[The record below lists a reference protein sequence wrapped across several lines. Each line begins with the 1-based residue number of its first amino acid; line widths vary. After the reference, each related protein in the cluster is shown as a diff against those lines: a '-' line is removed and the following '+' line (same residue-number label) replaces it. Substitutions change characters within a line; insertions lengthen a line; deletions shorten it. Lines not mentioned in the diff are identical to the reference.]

1 MAGMQDFYVRESAN
15 EGKRLPLRTP
25 DGKPTEH
32 WLQIRSQWS
41 DRFREVK
48 ADSERAIAELAGKS
62 PEEQKAGLAEA
73 KLDLLTALVSAWSF
87 DQPCTP
93 EAVREFLHNAP
104 QIAQAIN
111 SFAGDDGRFFR
122 NGSTSSMSGREPS
135 SPSGKSRKARKSA

>member
-48 ADSERAIAELAGKS
+48 ADSERAIADIAGKS
-62 PEEQKAGLAEA
+62 PEEQKAGIAAA
-73 KLDLLTALVSAWSF
+73 KLDLLSALVSAWSF
-87 DQPCTP
+87 EQPCTP
-93 EAVREFLHNAP
+93 EAVRDFLHNAP

-122 NGSTSSMSGREPS
+122 TGSTSSMPGLEPS
-135 SPSGKSRKARKSA
+135 LRSGKSRKVPKSA